1 MYYEINLYNHSS
13 DFSNF
18 IAKGIFRLD
27 GEINLKEEIKEA
39 GIDLLNEFNWEEDT
53 SYENAYE
60 ILKCLAFTF
69 CEDAEAL
76 VVLDCEGCYKCI
88 NDEIIKKVKQNYF
101 KEFQKNE
108 TQKNGTMKILFNK
121 TYFVTLDGNYHS
133 LNEMITAFPVINLI
147 SERRENI

>member
-18 IAKGIFRLD
+18 IARGLFKLD
-27 GEINLKEEIKEA
+27 NEPNLKEEIKET

-60 ILKCLAFTF
+60 ILKCLAFSF
-69 CEDAEAL
+69 CKDAEAL
-76 VVLDCEGCYKCI
+76 VVLNCKNYKCT
-88 NDEIIKKVKQNYF
+88 NNEIIKKVRRNYF
-101 KEFQKNE
+101 KEFQKE
-108 TQKNGTMKILFNK
+108 KILKNGTMVILFNK
-121 TYFVTLDGNYHS
+121 TYFVALDGNYHS
-133 LNEMITAFPVINLI
+133 LNEIVTAFPIINLI